1 MKKCIITLLLF
12 VLIINFSFSQTQT
25 PTVTSKEKKPVTI
38 FVLHIE
44 SFSKIYKSNFEKNI
58 RAFDDTFK
66 LGVSLYHP
74 IIGLN
79 ISCYTKTNQKG
90 LPYPT
95 LVNRVLKE
103 LLPILNDIVLPLK
116 TRINIIIMVQDKN
129 DPFLGK
135 TLFITFPYSSLKDF
149 MTKKDQ
155 DAFARQMI
163 VLLETEKL
171 NYQKGTF
178 TSSQYDW
185 EWILKL

>member
-1 MKKCIITLLLF
+1 MKKSILVFF
-12 VLIINFSFSQTQT
+12 VSVILIFNFSFAQTQT
-25 PTVTSKEKKPVTI
+25 STVTTTKPGTV

-66 LGVSLYHP
+66 FGTSLYHP

-79 ISCYTKTNQKG
+79 ISCYTKTSQKG

-103 LLPILNDIVLPLK
+103 LLPILNDITLPPK
-116 TRINIIIMVQDKN
+116 TSINIIIMVQDKN

-135 TLFITFPYSSLKDF
+135 TLFINIPYQAIKDF
-149 MTKKDQ
+149 ITKKDQ
-155 DAFARQMI
+155 ETFAKQMI
-163 VLLETEKL
+163 VLLETDKL
-171 NYQKGTF
+171 NYQKGSF
-178 TSSQYDW
+178 VSSKYDW

>member
-1 MKKCIITLLLF
+1 MKNVILIFLVF
-12 VLIINFSFSQTQT
+12 VILIFNFSFSQTQT
-25 PTVTSKEKKPVTI
+25 PTASQTQTSTATTTKPGTV
-38 FVLHIE
+38 FVLHLE
-44 SFSKIYKSNFEKNI
+44 SFSKIYKSNFEKNL

-66 LGVSLYHP
+66 FGTSLYHP

-103 LLPILNDIVLPLK
+103 LLPILNDIILPPK
-116 TRINIIIMVQDKN
+116 TSVNIIIMVQDKN

-135 TLFITFPYSSLKDF
+135 TIFINIPYQAIKDF

-155 DAFARQMI
+155 EAFAKQII
-163 VLLETEKL
+163 VLLEADKL
-171 NYQKGTF
+171 NYQ
-178 TSSQYDW
+178 
-185 EWILKL
+185 

>member
-1 MKKCIITLLLF
+1 MKKGILVFLIFIILSGL
-12 VLIINFSFSQTQT
+12 SFSQTQT
-25 PTVTSKEKKPVTI
+25 STVTTTKPGTV

-66 LGVSLYHP
+66 FGSSLYHP

-79 ISCYTKTNQKG
+79 ISCYTKTSQKG

-95 LVNRVLKE
+95 LANRVLKE
-103 LLPILNDIVLPLK
+103 LLPLLNDIILPPK
-116 TRINIIIMVQDKN
+116 TSVNIIIMVQEKN

-135 TLFITFPYSSLKDF
+135 TLFISIPYQAIKDF
-149 MTKKDQ
+149 IIKKDQ
-155 DAFARQMI
+155 EALAKQMI
-163 VLLETEKL
+163 VLLETDRL
-171 NYQKGTF
+171 NYQKGAF
-178 TSSQYDW
+178 VSSKYDW

>member
-1 MKKCIITLLLF
+1 MKKNIWIFFIFAILALSS
-12 VLIINFSFSQTQT
+12 SFSQTQT
-25 PTVTSKEKKPVTI
+25 STTTVSKPGTV

-58 RAFDDTFK
+58 KAFDDTFK
-66 LGVSLYHP
+66 FGTTLYHP

-79 ISCYTKTNQKG
+79 ISCYTKTSQKG

-95 LVNRVLKE
+95 LANRVLKE
-103 LLPILNDIVLPLK
+103 LLSLINDILLPPK
-116 TRINIIIMVQDKN
+116 TSINIIIMVQDKN

-135 TLFITFPYSSLKDF
+135 TLFISIPYQAIKDF
-149 MTKKDQ
+149 IAKKDQ
-155 DAFARQMI
+155 EAFAKQMI

-178 TSSQYDW
+178 LSSQYDW